1 MAEHIRCPPAKSKQ
15 VAMQVSPKHVAMA
28 GHEITRQFQCQWP
41 VTGTGHVFAE
51 LLLVRRENADAA
63 PPARDG
69 HIPLLRIR
77 RCFDGGIRKKD
88 VIHRLALRTIGREI
102 GRAHV

>member
-1 MAEHIRCPPAKSKQ
+1 MAEHIRRPPAKPKQ
-15 VAMQVSPKHVAMA
+15 VAMQMIPQHVATTR
-28 GHEITRQFQCQWP
+28 HEISRQFQCQWP

-51 LLLVRRENADAA
+51 LLLVRCEDADAT

-77 RCFDGGIRKKD
+77 R
-88 VIHRLALRTIGREI
+88 RLDSLEF
-102 GRAHV
+102 